1 MTHGLQFLRKNVRWA
16 GSDSPEV
23 YGGLIPTAASAQ
35 LPNLRHP
42 MTTSL
47 NTHRTQAL
55 ILRLAALAVIALM
68 GLLAAAC
75 QSIGDQ
81 ADSAAAADSS
91 QEAADTATLEV
102 TFKEQDARQLAI
114 RMRRLLADGMQVS
127 ILAPDSRT
135 WIVSGTASDVRTIKH
150 LAEALDRTILTPE
163 HVVRSYDIEH
173 QDARLL
179 AVSSRGTAPKGA
191 SWGIVVSPEGR
202 WHVILPQDELVA
214 FEAWLDEI
222 DSPS

>member
-163 HVVRSYDIEH
+163 HVVRTYDIEH

>member
-1 MTHGLQFLRKNVRWA
+1 MAVSRIVLTVHLKQA
-16 GSDSPEV
+16 GAQADN
-23 YGGLIPTAASAQ
+23 AAS
-35 LPNLRHP
+35 
-42 MTTSL
+42 
-47 NTHRTQAL
+47 
-55 ILRLAALAVIALM
+55 
-68 GLLAAAC
+68 
-75 QSIGDQ
+75 
-81 ADSAAAADSS
+81 ADSS

-114 RMRRLLADGMQVS
+114 RMRSFQPDGMQVR

-135 WIVSGTASDVRTIKH
+135 WVVSGTASDVRTIKH
-150 LAEALDRTILTPE
+150 LAEVLDRTILTPE
-163 HVVRSYDIEH
+163 HVVRTYDIEH

-179 AVSSRGTAPKGA
+179 AVSSRSTAPKGA

>member
-35 LPNLRHP
+35 LPNLRRP
-42 MTTSL
+42 MTMSL

-150 LAEALDRTILTPE
+150 LAKVLDRTILTPE